1 MQYYICLTCCQIPL
15 LFSDN
20 YYTLLYLS
28 RLSIIYR
35 ESDLLAVIAVNT
47 IQSRYYWILNKQ
59 VTVREEE
66 KMLTYLNIRTFL
78 KKPI

>member
-35 ESDLLAVIAVNT
+35 ESDLL
-47 IQSRYYWILNKQ
+47 
-59 VTVREEE
+59 VTSCHRSKHYPKSLVLDSE
-66 KMLTYLNIRTFL
+66 
-78 KKPI
+78 